1 MASILFA
8 TIGSLGDLHP
18 LMAIGRELQKL
29 GHEVTIATSDQHGPR
44 IIENGLNFVEI
55 PPKFPDEQ
63 NYNRLM
69 ERWMDPKHG
78 SDRVV
83 REFVIPALP
92 GTHEALQPLV
102 AAADLV
108 ITHPFT
114 VSAAYWAESMDKP
127 WMAIPFA
134 PLMFISEAEPPV
146 VGNFL
151 HPERLQ
157 WFGGPYPLRW
167 LLRLAKWANG
177 LGWKEFTKIRS
188 KMGLPKLQG
197 HPFLDYYMKNSSMV
211 VAPFSRVLGQPQ
223 PDWPA
228 QTCQTGFA
236 FYDRNDTELHGDQPD
251 HIEEF
256 MAAGTPPIVFSLGS
270 TGVYT
275 AGDFYIQAW
284 ESAKRLGQR
293 ALLLVGPDKNVSI
306 PQNAGPDCLI
316 VPYAPHVRV
325 FPKSSVVVHH
335 GGVNTTGQAFRAGRP
350 QLVVPLAHDQFDNA
364 VRVERAG
371 CGLSLPKSKF
381 TAYRAVPL
389 LNAVL
394 SDASIQSKA
403 KSAAETVA
411 SEPGAA
417 GAAQAID
424 QFYRRYQDSE
434 KSRTR

>member
-1 MASILFA
+1 
-8 TIGSLGDLHP
+8 
-18 LMAIGRELQKL
+18 
-29 GHEVTIATSDQHGPR
+29 
-44 IIENGLNFVEI
+44 
-55 PPKFPDEQ
+55 
-63 NYNRLM
+63 
-69 ERWMDPKHG
+69 
-78 SDRVV
+78 
-83 REFVIPALP
+83 
-92 GTHEALQPLV
+92 
-102 AAADLV
+102 
-108 ITHPFT
+108 
-114 VSAAYWAESMDKP
+114 
-127 WMAIPFA
+127 MAIPFA

-211 VAPFSRVLGQPQ
+211 IAPFSRVLGQPQ

-293 ALLLVGPDKNVSI
+293 ALLLVGPDKNVPI

-381 TAYRAVPL
+381 TADRAVPL
-389 LNAVL
+389 LKAVL
-394 SDASIQSKA
+394 NDSSIQSKA

-417 GAAQAID
+417 GAAKAID

-434 KSRTR
+434 KSRSR